1 MAYNRIYWAIQA
13 LGIAREGS
21 HKEAGTHTTAA
32 GDAANIN
39 NCYFTPGVQSVGI
52 TTTFNLEQVF
62 EMGQLSI
69 YQDVEE
75 VPDVELS
82 IERVVDSFCLLYS
95 RCADFNASC
104 SKNSDGTASGGVGV
118 TIPQMQNHKVDAWF
132 TLTDDT
138 RDNSGDEKPTNM
150 VWMSGL
156 YMSSASFS
164 FATDGNLSESITLV
178 GNHKKW
184 MGAQQGGAPTDHMQ
198 GIPSKYGTGADAN
211 ANTPDGSDSGLE
223 VGRIQRRQN
232 VRLYTHDET
241 ETELTN
247 AHRDLSGMTGN
258 FDANKDNGKTAQK
271 GQPTSGPNGTE
282 AKITSATVS
291 VDFGREQINVL
302 GQKLPYF
309 RYVTFP
315 VEVTCEIEVLARG
328 ADNVNALPEA
338 NNVNERY
345 LKFFIEPVEDF
356 KGPIADAGTGDSANA
371 TQGETASD
379 TAIAEFDLG
388 QKNKLTSVT
397 WGGGDTGGANSTIT
411 YSYRNFNDLRIVS
424 HRPDWNAQYPGL
436 DN

>member
-1 MAYNRIYWAIQA
+1 
-13 LGIAREGS
+13 
-21 HKEAGTHTTAA
+21 
-32 GDAANIN
+32 
-39 NCYFTPGVQSVGI
+39 
-52 TTTFNLEQVF
+52 
-62 EMGQLSI
+62 MGQLSI

-82 IERVVDSFCLLYS
+82 IERVIDSFCLLYS

-104 SKNSDGTASGGVGV
+104 SKDSNGTDTGGVGV
-118 TIPQMQNHKVDAWF
+118 TIPQMQNNKVDAWF
-132 TLTDDT
+132 TLTGDANDNAGDD
-138 RDNSGDEKPTNM
+138 KPTNM

-164 FATDGNLSESITLV
+164 FATDGNLTESITLV

-184 MGAQQGGAPTDHMQ
+184 MGAQAGGLPTDHMQ
-198 GIPSKYGTGADAN
+198 GIPSKYGTGTDAN
-211 ANTPDGSDSGLE
+211 NNTPDGSDSGLE
-223 VGRIQRRQN
+223 IGKIQRRQN
-232 VRLYTHDET
+232 VRLYTHDEA

-247 AHRDLSGMTGN
+247 AHRDLSGMTGK

-271 GQPTSGPNGTE
+271 GQPTSGENGTE
-282 AKITSATVS
+282 AKITSATIS

-356 KGPIADAGTGDSANA
+356 KGPIEDAGTGDSANA
-371 TQGETASD
+371 TQGESASD

-388 QKNKLTSVT
+388 KKNKLTSVT